1 LSWINLGL
9 RIFVLFIVVG
19 GVQLKLTD
27 VPVNDPFRIAV
38 SPSIINLSG
47 PAFAK
52 GFL

>member
-1 LSWINLGL
+1 MFELLTE
-9 RIFVLFIVVG
+9 VG

-27 VPVNDPFRIAV
+27 VPVIDPFRIAV
-38 SPSIINLSG
+38 SQTMINLSG